1 MNLARLLTGCLRALS
16 GRADWPSFFDL
27 SRRGFQHSFAALLLS
42 LPCYYLAGLS
52 IQKQTAI
59 TLGRDVEFSAGPF
72 ILIFAI
78 YALMFSITAYVL
90 AMMFDRI
97 GQYRPWVIVRH
108 WSVFFAAFLA
118 AGICG
123 LFLSGLI
130 PFSIVYS
137 ALMVIYLSTLLI
149 DIRLAQKVAEF
160 DLGWAVL
167 IACVITVASLMI
179 LLIGVSY
186 FA

>member
-1 MNLARLLTGCLRALS
+1 MNLARLLTGCIRALS
-16 GRADWPSFFDL
+16 GRADWGSFFDL
-27 SRRGFQHSFAALLLS
+27 SRRGFQASFLALLLS

-52 IQKQTAI
+52 IQKQTAQ
-59 TLGRDVEFSAGPF
+59 TLGRNVDFAAGPF
-72 ILIFAI
+72 VLIFAL

-90 AMMFDRI
+90 AMVFERM

-123 LFLSGLI
+123 LFLTGLI
-130 PFSIVYS
+130 PFAIVYS

-149 DIRLAQKVAEF
+149 DIRLAQKIAGF
-160 DLGWAVL
+160 DIGWAVL
-167 IACVITVASLMI
+167 IGCVITASSLMI